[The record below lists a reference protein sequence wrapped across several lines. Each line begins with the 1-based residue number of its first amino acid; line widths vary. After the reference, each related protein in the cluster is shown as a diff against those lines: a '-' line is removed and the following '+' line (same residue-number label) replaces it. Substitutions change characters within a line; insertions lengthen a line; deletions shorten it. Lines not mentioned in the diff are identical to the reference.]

1 MTDVSPCLLSPA
13 LNGTPEMVA
22 DAAQAIKPKVLY
34 PYHYGNTDTSM
45 LIDLMKGSKD
55 IQVRIRNMK

>member
-1 MTDVSPCLLSPA
+1 
-13 LNGTPEMVA
+13 MVA
-22 DAAQAIKPKVLY
+22 DAAKAIKPKVLY